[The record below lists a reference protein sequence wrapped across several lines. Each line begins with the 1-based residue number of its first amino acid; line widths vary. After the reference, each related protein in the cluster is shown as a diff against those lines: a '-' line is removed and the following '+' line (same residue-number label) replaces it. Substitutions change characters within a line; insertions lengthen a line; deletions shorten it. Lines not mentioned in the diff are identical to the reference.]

1 MTLARMPS
9 SSSSSSSLST
19 MQEDGQPLVIHADG
33 LPCLKRQQLEN
44 LCIRLGVKSTGKKS
58 ELIARLE
65 GFAMGKSASVMSNL
79 NTQNEI
85 AEEVVETEQAQ
96 EMNSVSQENAE
107 QQIEEE
113 EREEDGDISMLP
125 NTASIRVISKPRESH
140 FVSAMPDPF
149 EMEVGVVL
157 PRSGN
162 SNGSLSS
169 LSKRSVSGTTLKEL
183 DMQHP
188 NLPSTQQN
196 QMSEEKSTKRT
207 VSGSSL
213 YPWKKLMGSHKA
225 SSDSL
230 AKKDEPS
237 EAQNTQEVASGPS
250 NAEMGLGL
258 TASDS
263 QASISSTFRKWLKG
277 EGTSSIT
284 PSFPSTRRVTRSVSA
299 ASSIMNASKTE
310 EVKGPLQQE
319 VEQPQA
325 VSEAPAVSKRK
336 RSIGDADTSYD
347 DCGVPT
353 SPEVPQRRIKP
364 RPSRAKKSNVTQSM
378 EAATSPSA
386 QEKVWAEMQ
395 ARMAAK
401 AKESSEGESR
411 KVSGASSIASGA
423 QTPNLPPSPLKSV
436 NSRTKGRFS
445 NQHDRQ
451 FGRMDSIASHYSA
464 RRDIS
469 NGTGR
474 ARKASEVVE
483 EDKDVEKQ
491 VASVKKARLD
501 APVEVK
507 EAAPAANKA
516 ITIAPT
522 DPALPQRTD
531 EERAAIKRKLELARH
546 RRRSSTAAARASA
559 SAATA
564 RRAAAAHA
572 GPSSKLSNS
581 IKSGGFA
588 SKISFAVRGFM
599 GAAARGLSNNST
611 IASSATE
618 KVKEQEVQRSTS
630 TSMAPPA
637 TPSIGQKSL
646 EKKPSVQALTATS
659 PSKSSSALAKK
670 RSTFDLQASL
680 ARKPTG
686 YTPYSAK
693 ETIGMLNNSPM
704 KPSTFNA
711 DSSSVSRSSS
721 INFPSSS
728 PIKKVA
734 VKEEMEEDI
743 ENQEPSNISPTPST
757 PVSPRV
763 GMVKKTRSS
772 ASHSAR
778 SSIRAGRKSNVNN
791 ASRASVART
800 SGVNGTPNSR
810 KRPPSLQSVNQSM
823 AKEMISARRSRTN
836 AMHTTGIPQ
845 RQFRQSALEGNRR
858 SIAAINATATLRNST
873 SSTINSP
880 PPLPAPPAAGHGS
893 PRKVNSSA
901 FVEGK
906 GRGKSGFLENDQDS
920 IPRAYSQPQRK
931 RSTQAL
937 AMRS

>member
-1 MTLARMPS
+1 MPS
-9 SSSSSSSLST
+9 SSSSSSSLNT
-19 MQEDGQPLVIHADG
+19 MQEDGQPLVIHAEG

-79 NTQNEI
+79 NAQAEVP
-85 AEEVVETEQAQ
+85 EEVVETEQAP
-96 EMNSVSQENAE
+96 EMNTASQESPDE
-107 QQIEEE
+107 QKEEDE
-113 EREEDGDISMLP
+113 EGADDGDISMLP

-149 EMEVGVVL
+149 EMEIGVVL
-157 PRSGN
+157 PRSDS

-183 DMQHP
+183 DMQKP

-196 QMSEEKSTKRT
+196 HMAEEKSTKRT

-225 SSDSL
+225 SSESL
-230 AKKDEPS
+230 SKKDESS
-237 EAQNTQEVASGPS
+237 EANNAQQTAAGPS
-250 NAEMGLGL
+250 TAEMGLGL

-263 QASISSTFRKWLKG
+263 QASISSAFRKWLKG

-284 PSFPSTRRVTRSVSA
+284 PSFPSTRRVTRSASA
-299 ASSIMNASKTE
+299 ASSVLNASKAE
-310 EVKGPLQQE
+310 EEKGPLQQE

-325 VSEAPAVSKRK
+325 ISEAPISKRK
-336 RSIGDADTSYD
+336 RSIGEGDTSHD

-364 RPSRAKKSNVTQSM
+364 RPSRAKRSNVTPSM
-378 EAATSPSA
+378 ESATSPSA

-411 KVSGASSIASGA
+411 KVSGASSIGSGA

-445 NQHDRQ
+445 SQHDKQ

-464 RRDIS
+464 RRDVS
-469 NGTGR
+469 SGTGR
-474 ARKASEVVE
+474 ARKVSEAI
-483 EDKDVEKQ
+483 EDEKDAEKQ
-491 VASVKKARLD
+491 VAPVKKARLD
-501 APVEVK
+501 APAEDKEV
-507 EAAPAANKA
+507 APAANKA
-516 ITIAPT
+516 ITIAPA

-559 SAATA
+559 SSATA

-572 GPSSKLSNS
+572 GPSSKLSS
-581 IKSGGFA
+581 AIKSGGFA

-599 GAAARGLSNNST
+599 GAAARGLTSNST
-611 IASSATE
+611 VVPPAVE
-618 KVKEQEVQRSTS
+618 KVKEQEVERSTS

-646 EKKPSVQALTATS
+646 EKKPSVQTLTATS

-693 ETIGMLNNSPM
+693 ETIGMLNSSPM

-721 INFPSSS
+721 INFPSTS
-728 PIKKVA
+728 PVKKTV
-734 VKEEMEEDI
+734 VKEEMEEDT
-743 ENQEPSNISPTPST
+743 ENQEPSSMSPTPST

-778 SSIRAGRKSNVNN
+778 SSIKAGRKSNINN
-791 ASRASVART
+791 ASRASAARS

-810 KRPPSLQSVNQSM
+810 KRPPSLQSVNQTM
-823 AKEMISARRSRTN
+823 AKDIVSARRSRTN
-836 AMHTTGIPQ
+836 AMHTSGIPQ
-845 RQFRQSALEGNRR
+845 RQFRQSASHGNRR
-858 SIAAINATATLRNST
+858 SSAAINATATLRNST
-873 SSTINSP
+873 SSTINAP

-893 PRKVNSSA
+893 PRKGNSSA

-906 GRGKSGFLENDQDS
+906 GRGKSGFLESDHDS
-920 IPRAYSQPQRK
+920 IPRASSQPQRK

-937 AMRS
+937 TMQS